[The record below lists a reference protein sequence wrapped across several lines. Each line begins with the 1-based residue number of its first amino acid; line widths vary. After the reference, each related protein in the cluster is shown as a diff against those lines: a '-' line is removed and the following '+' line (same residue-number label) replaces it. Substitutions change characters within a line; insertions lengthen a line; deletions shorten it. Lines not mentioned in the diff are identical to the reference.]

1 MRYSLS
7 ALALATLASASP
19 VSIEE
24 RQGNSGTGPF
34 APAGYYTSDAL
45 EGHTFY
51 APQNIPSDAKLPVM
65 LWGNGGCSADATG
78 QAPFLTE
85 LASHG
90 VLVIASG
97 TPGNGGGTTAEIMTQ
112 SIDFITSN
120 AGQGDWANIDASRIT
135 AAGWS
140 CGGIE
145 AYAQIWDDRVQ
156 SIGIW
161 SSGLLDNYTAA
172 NDFTKPVF
180 FFLGGPSDIAYQNG
194 ERDYAAMPAGV
205 PKWKGNLDVGH
216 GGTYTDTN
224 GGKFGVIGG
233 YWVEWILRGDSS
245 AADYLTGD
253 GAKNDGWTV
262 EYADLE
268 NLSVSP
274 IE

>member
-1 MRYSLS
+1 
-7 ALALATLASASP
+7 
-19 VSIEE
+19 
-24 RQGNSGTGPF
+24 
-34 APAGYYTSDAL
+34 
-45 EGHTFY
+45 
-51 APQNIPSDAKLPVM
+51 M
-65 LWGNGGCSADATG
+65 LWGNGACSADALG

-97 TPGNGGGTTAEIMTQ
+97 TPGGGGSTTADVMRE

-120 AGQGDWANIDASRIT
+120 AGSGDWANIDASRIT
-135 AAGWS
+135 AAGFS

-156 SIGIW
+156 NIGIW

-180 FFLGGPSDIAYQNG
+180 FFLGGPSDIAYGNG
-194 ERDYAAMPAGV
+194 ERDYGAMPAGV

-216 GGTYTDTN
+216 GGTYNDPN

-233 YWVEWILRGDSS
+233 YWVEWIMRGDAS
-245 AADYLTGD
+245 AADYLIGD
-253 GAKNDGWTV
+253 GAKQDGWSV
-262 EYADLE
+262 EFADLE
-268 NLSVSP
+268 NLNITP